1 MSEWMSDR
9 EPNTEAEKP
18 RFNRSKVV
26 RIVISILVAIAMWLY
41 VDLERAPERTMT
53 IRDIPVEF
61 SGENTTL
68 ADKNLMLLS
77 GYDTTI
83 DLKIRGPKRELVKM
97 NRDNV
102 RVIAS
107 TSSIDSVGVHQL
119 DWTVSFPDGVVRTN
133 VSVEKAS
140 LSQITVTVGEL
151 YTKEVPVECQ
161 VVGEVAEGYFTGDV
175 VLDPEVLTLRAQ
187 RDDLLNVS
195 CAKLTVD
202 ISGATRSV
210 VQTVDVLSPLGN
222 NPRLFGQVAAANALS
237 DVYAVGGVPW
247 SAMNIA
253 AFPAQDVPLEVF
265 AEILAGGLE
274 KIVEAGAVLAGGHTL
289 EDAEIKYG
297 LSVTGY
303 VDPDAVAS
311 NAGLRPGDALVL
323 TKPLGTG
330 VLATAIKAQ
339 WDGSG
344 KAEADLYRWATH
356 LNANA
361 AEVLRAMNLKA
372 ATDITGFGLGGH
384 LLEMARGSRV
394 VVEIDTASL
403 PFIDN
408 VEAFASDGLIPAG
421 SYANR
426 RHCSCRTFVSPD
438 VDSLRATLV
447 FDAQTSGGLVLAV
460 PQERVEEALERLAAL
475 GEPGWLVGHVLPLR
489 DGPQLLLS

>member
-1 MSEWMSDR
+1 MAR
-9 EPNTEAEKP
+9 
-18 RFNRSKVV
+18 
-26 RIVISILVAIAMWLY
+26 
-41 VDLERAPERTMT
+41 
-53 IRDIPVEF
+53 
-61 SGENTTL
+61 
-68 ADKNLMLLS
+68 
-77 GYDTTI
+77 
-83 DLKIRGPKRELVKM
+83 
-97 NRDNV
+97 
-102 RVIAS
+102 
-107 TSSIDSVGVHQL
+107 
-119 DWTVSFPDGVVRTN
+119 
-133 VSVEKAS
+133 
-140 LSQITVTVGEL
+140 
-151 YTKEVPVECQ
+151 
-161 VVGEVAEGYFTGDV
+161 
-175 VLDPEVLTLRAQ
+175 
-187 RDDLLNVS
+187 
-195 CAKLTVD
+195 
-202 ISGATRSV
+202 
-210 VQTVDVLSPLGN
+210 
-222 NPRLFGQVAAANALS
+222 NA
-237 DVYAVGGVPW
+237 W
-247 SAMNIA
+247 
-253 AFPAQDVPLEVF
+253 
-265 AEILAGGLE
+265 
-274 KIVEAGAVLAGGHTL
+274 
-289 EDAEIKYG
+289 
-297 LSVTGY
+297 
-303 VDPDAVAS
+303 
-311 NAGLRPGDALVL
+311 LRPGDALVL
-323 TKPLGTG
+323 TRPLGTG

-344 KAEADLYRWATH
+344 KAEADLYRWATQ

>member
-1 MSEWMSDR
+1 
-9 EPNTEAEKP
+9 
-18 RFNRSKVV
+18 
-26 RIVISILVAIAMWLY
+26 
-41 VDLERAPERTMT
+41 
-53 IRDIPVEF
+53 
-61 SGENTTL
+61 
-68 ADKNLMLLS
+68 
-77 GYDTTI
+77 
-83 DLKIRGPKRELVKM
+83 
-97 NRDNV
+97 
-102 RVIAS
+102 
-107 TSSIDSVGVHQL
+107 
-119 DWTVSFPDGVVRTN
+119 
-133 VSVEKAS
+133 
-140 LSQITVTVGEL
+140 
-151 YTKEVPVECQ
+151 
-161 VVGEVAEGYFTGDV
+161 
-175 VLDPEVLTLRAQ
+175 
-187 RDDLLNVS
+187 
-195 CAKLTVD
+195 
-202 ISGATRSV
+202 
-210 VQTVDVLSPLGN
+210 
-222 NPRLFGQVAAANALS
+222 
-237 DVYAVGGVPW
+237 
-247 SAMNIA
+247 
-253 AFPAQDVPLEVF
+253 
-265 AEILAGGLE
+265 
-274 KIVEAGAVLAGGHTL
+274 
-289 EDAEIKYG
+289 
-297 LSVTGY
+297 
-303 VDPDAVAS
+303 
-311 NAGLRPGDALVL
+311 
-323 TKPLGTG
+323 